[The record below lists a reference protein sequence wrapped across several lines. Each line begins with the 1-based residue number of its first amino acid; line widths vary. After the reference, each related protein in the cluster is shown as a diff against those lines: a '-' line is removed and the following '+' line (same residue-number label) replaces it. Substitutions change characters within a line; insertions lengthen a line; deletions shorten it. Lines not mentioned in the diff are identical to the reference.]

1 MASSIIPGRQMIT
14 SVIVIVLTTCLT
26 ISTIFVV
33 HTPFLVSLD
42 EKTRVAHGLAI
53 RLAGIAMGG
62 APGWLLEGIL
72 PQDNMA
78 EQGCNGI
85 GLVLH
90 WLAFRGS
97 L

>member
-1 MASSIIPGRQMIT
+1 MIT
-14 SVIVIVLTTCLT
+14 SVIVIVLTTCLI
-26 ISTIFVV
+26 ISIIFVV
-33 HTPFLVSLD
+33 QSPFLVCLD
-42 EKTRVAHGLAI
+42 EKTRVARHLTI
-53 RLAGIAMGG
+53 RSAGIAMGG
-62 APGWLLEGIL
+62 APGWLLQGIL

-90 WLAFRGS
+90 WLALRGS

>member
-1 MASSIIPGRQMIT
+1 MIPGRQMIT
-14 SVIVIVLTTCLT
+14 SVIVTVLTTCLI
-26 ISTIFVV
+26 ISMIFVV
-33 HTPFLVSLD
+33 HSPFVVALD
-42 EKTRVAHGLAI
+42 EKTRVA
-53 RLAGIAMGG
+53 RRSAGVAMGG

-85 GLVLH
+85 RLVLH
-90 WLAFRGS
+90 WLSSRGS